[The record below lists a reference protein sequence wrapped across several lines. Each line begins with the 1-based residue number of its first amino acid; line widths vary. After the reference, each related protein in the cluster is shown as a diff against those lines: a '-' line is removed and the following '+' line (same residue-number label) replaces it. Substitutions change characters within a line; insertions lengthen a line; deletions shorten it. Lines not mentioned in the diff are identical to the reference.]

1 MNTRENDERI
11 VESRKPGDATDVP
24 ETMFIVK
31 QSGQGRWVVCEGG
44 FEKPLADFDK
54 RDDAIE
60 YARGVAATKPR
71 ATVTADGDSGSVPLR
86 ESYVLDPSTHR
97 SL

>member
-1 MNTRENDERI
+1 MSTRENDERMAGSRASGG
-11 VESRKPGDATDVP
+11 ESAAR
-24 ETMFIVK
+24 ETKFTVK
-31 QSGQGRWVVCEGG
+31 HSGQGRWVVCEGG

-71 ATVTADGDSGSVPLR
+71 ATVTADGDSGSVPLH
-86 ESYVLDPSTHR
+86 ESYKLEPSTHK